1 MKTEIEFPCPY
12 SIEERYEMA
21 VSGQYGVFEIYGADG
36 GINGYR
42 GYRKEYGTTGI
53 YDSYRWALEAAFT
66 EYGPKVG
73 L

>member
-1 MKTEIEFPCPY
+1 
-12 SIEERYEMA
+12 MA